1 MRHLCIVRTLASM
14 CVVVACAT
22 CEAAAQTADDL
33 FAANAVQ
40 DVFISV
46 NDRDLAELRERYQE
60 NVYFPADVAW
70 RDLRLHNVGLRSR
83 GLASRSATKPGLK
96 LDFNHYVAGQQLL
109 GFESLV
115 LDNLVTD
122 PSMIREMLAMQMF
135 ARLGQPALR
144 ESFARVYINR
154 VYQGLYAIV
163 EPVDEVFL
171 QRTWHDSSGYLFE
184 RHFLW
189 PFYGQELADTASW
202 REVFEPRTH
211 ARDTDATLYVPI
223 AALFHEANQPLDALW
238 RSSLERYL
246 DLDQFVT
253 HVAIEICLA
262 EADGV
267 LGYAGMANFYLYR
280 SAESGRHRLIVWDK
294 DRTFSTVDMP
304 IFQGADENVLVSRAL
319 RFADLRTRYL
329 DVLDDCARLLAN
341 SGWLEQAIDQAA
353 ALVAD
358 AARQDRVKPY
368 TDDQHDAAVAFLHS
382 FARERP
388 VFVLHAVASARMER

>member
-1 MRHLCIVRTLASM
+1 MRHIWIVRTLVSL
-14 CVVVACAT
+14 CVMVACAS
-22 CEAAAQTADDL
+22 CEANAQTVDDL
-33 FAANAVQ
+33 FASNAVQ

-46 NDRDLAELRERYQE
+46 NDRDLAELRDRYQE
-60 NVYFPADVAW
+60 NVYFPADLVW
-70 RDLRLHNVGLRSR
+70 RDRRLQNIGIRSR

-96 LDFNHYVAGQQLL
+96 LDFNHYVAGQHFVGL
-109 GFESLV
+109 ESLV

-163 EPVDEVFL
+163 EPIDDVFL

-184 RHFLW
+184 RHFIW
-189 PFYGQELADTASW
+189 PFHGQELADTATW

-211 ARDTDATLYVPI
+211 TRDADAILYGPI
-223 AALFHEANQPLDALW
+223 AALFHEANQPVDALW
-238 RSSLERYL
+238 RSSVQRYL
-246 DLDQFVT
+246 DLDQFIT
-253 HVAIEICLA
+253 HVAIETCLA

-280 SAESGRHRLIVWDK
+280 SAESSQHRLIVWDK
-294 DRTFSTVDMP
+294 DRTFSAVDTP
-304 IFQGADENVLVSRAL
+304 IFQGAAENVLVSRAL
-319 RFADLRTRYL
+319 TFADLRMRYL
-329 DVLDDCARLLAN
+329 DVLGDCARMLAN
-341 SGWLEQAIDQAA
+341 SGWLEQATAEAA
-353 ALVAD
+353 ALIAD
-358 AARQDRVKPY
+358 AARHDPVKPY
-368 TDDQHDAAVAFLHS
+368 TDAQHDAAVGFVQF

-388 VFVLHAVASARMER
+388 VFVLRAVASAKMER